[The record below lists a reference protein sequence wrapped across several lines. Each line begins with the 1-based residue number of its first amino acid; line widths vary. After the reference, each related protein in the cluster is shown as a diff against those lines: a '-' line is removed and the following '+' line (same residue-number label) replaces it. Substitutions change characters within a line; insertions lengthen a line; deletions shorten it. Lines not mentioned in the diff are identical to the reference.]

1 MALGRLVGCRVP
13 PDRLGLVPLGRRLPL
28 LGEDGCV
35 VGLAASARLRGRHD
49 TIAEDDYEGK
59 LEEHDTWLYD
69 GCVVGGIGS
78 SGVSPALQQASL
90 LLADLGWQGSS
101 AAPGVSSSPSWLTTL
116 DAAGTP
122 QPAAGSGT
130 GSSTA
135 SNWMTVLDSASTPQ
149 MPASPQSTL
158 GQSVDLR
165 L

>member
-1 MALGRLVGCRVP
+1 
-13 PDRLGLVPLGRRLPL
+13 
-28 LGEDGCV
+28 
-35 VGLAASARLRGRHD
+35 
-49 TIAEDDYEGK
+49 
-59 LEEHDTWLYD
+59 
-69 GCVVGGIGS
+69 VVGGIGS